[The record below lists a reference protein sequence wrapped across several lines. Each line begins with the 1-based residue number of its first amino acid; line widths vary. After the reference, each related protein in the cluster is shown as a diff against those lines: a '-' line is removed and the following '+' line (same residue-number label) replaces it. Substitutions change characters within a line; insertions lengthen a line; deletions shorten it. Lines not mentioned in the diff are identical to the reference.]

1 MVCYRVQSIAEREM
15 LDETFYCRKTE
26 YGPGNWPSAAAASS
40 AGKRLY
46 PYRRRYRHLA
56 YGHVL
61 QQAEPQDYDPKYKRW
76 NAEDLPIIP
85 TEWKLLISPASKEQF
100 HIIEGLIQVPTST
113 PSSTPVTPTG
123 KAAAHRR
130 DPRLRRKRKS
140 PSSASCSTPSMKKAS
155 MNP

>member
-26 YGPGNWPSAAAASS
+26 YGPGIGQVPAAASS

-46 PYRRRYRHLA
+46 PYRRRYRHLGLRPRPA
-56 YGHVL
+56 AGR
-61 QQAEPQDYDPKYKRW
+61 AQDYDPKYKRW

-100 HIIEGLIQVPTST
+100 HIIEGLITS
-113 PSSTPVTPTG
+113 PDVDAIVNG
-123 KAAAHRR
+123 R
-130 DPRLRRKRKS
+130 
-140 PSSASCSTPSMKKAS
+140 
-155 MNP
+155 